1 MWEEPIIGDPH
12 VAPTRHGFTP
22 HPMLVVPARGTTH
35 VVPSAVYTSCTIWT
49 PPRVSVYYLCIII
62 LTSSV
67 KGPCLHIPCTQYRP
81 HVSGRVLFTMFTTRV
96 LPSPLVAHL
105 STSGV
110 YTTRVCVGSPATP
123 FDLIVDTG
131 SFLTSVPCTWCLDCG
146 AHSGRQ
152 YDPTRSAMAALP
164 DCRRGTTTAQLN
176 KSASARKRACNEFS
190 TEYAESS
197 AYSGIIISD
206 AGYIANATRRS
217 GTFMRQRFGC
227 ITHESGLLYTQ
238 PMDGI
243 LGLAQ
248 VSGVARPSVFD
259 GLPSPAQEPQQPSP
273 EQQKEQK
280 SRMRTRHSHSFSLCL
295 SDRGGQLFLGGT
307 ASAARLAS
315 KGAIVVPRAS
325 VAGAVG
331 YRLRLR
337 ELWVERL
344 PPAPRGL
351 GVGRSVSSAASS
363 PHSSPGN
370 SMSSSLSRKSSTQRS
385 NGTDSKGRRT
395 LAMTKPETLAVAP
408 TPPVPS
414 KSLGSAPVLHDGRYY
429 MRLAALA
436 DGKEALGPWRTS
448 AKKVMRRDGRDVH
461 GREARE
467 RSKLQ
472 STCLVDSGT
481 THLRLNAPQ
490 FREVL
495 GVLRQRVKQVSR
507 IELSATSTAV
517 CTYLTNSTLD
527 ALPRL
532 ALVFA
537 EGVQQP
543 LVLTP
548 QQYMLHAPGRTRQ
561 SLVTSA
567 LQMVWRGGIVP
578 AGTRRMCAA
587 IGSNNPDADVVL
599 GAAVLRGTEVV
610 IREDSIAFVP
620 GIDCDDD
627 EREPSLEGA
636 FSLGCPL

>member
-1 MWEEPIIGDPH
+1 M
-12 VAPTRHGFTP
+12 A
-22 HPMLVVPARGTTH
+22 
-35 VVPSAVYTSCTIWT
+35 
-49 PPRVSVYYLCIII
+49 
-62 LTSSV
+62 
-67 KGPCLHIPCTQYRP
+67 LHAA
-81 HVSGRVLFTMFTTRV
+81 FTTRV

-131 SFLTSVPCTWCLDCG
+131 SFLTSVPCTWCVDCG

-164 DCRRGTTTAQLN
+164 DCRHGTTIAQLN
-176 KSASARKRACNEFS
+176 KSASTRKRACNIFS
-190 TEYAESS
+190 TGYAESS

-206 AGYIANATRRS
+206 AGYITNATRRS
-217 GTFMRQRFGC
+217 GTSMRQRFGC
-227 ITHESGLLYTQ
+227 ITHESGSLYTQ

-248 VSGVARPSVFD
+248 VSGIGRPSVFD
-259 GLPSPAQEPQQPSP
+259 GLPSPAPEPQQPSPQQPSP
-273 EQQKEQK
+273 EQQKERK
-280 SRMRTRHSHSFSLCL
+280 PRVRTRHSHSFSLCL

-315 KGAIVVPRAS
+315 KHAIVVPRAR

-337 ELWVERL
+337 EMWVERL
-344 PPAPRGL
+344 PPVPRGL
-351 GVGRSVSSAASS
+351 DVGRSGSSAAGSTR
-363 PHSSPGN
+363 N
-370 SMSSSLSRKSSTQRS
+370 SMSSSLSRNSSIQSS
-385 NGTDSKGRRT
+385 NGTHSKGRRALAMTKPETQAMAKPET
-395 LAMTKPETLAVAP
+395 LAMTKPETQAMAP

-414 KSLGSAPVLHDGRYY
+414 KSLAQVSSSPGSQVSSKILGSAPSGFVRFRQVSKILGSAPVLHDGREY
-429 MRLAALA
+429 MRLPALA

-448 AKKVMRRDGRDVH
+448 AKKATRRDGRDVH
-461 GREARE
+461 GREARSEARE
-467 RSKLQ
+467 RSELR

-507 IELSATSTAV
+507 IELSATSAAV
-517 CTYLTNSTLD
+517 CAYLTNSTLD

-567 LQMVWRGGIVP
+567 LQMAWRGGAVP

-620 GIDCDDD
+620 GINCDED

>member
-1 MWEEPIIGDPH
+1 M
-12 VAPTRHGFTP
+12 
-22 HPMLVVPARGTTH
+22 
-35 VVPSAVYTSCTIWT
+35 
-49 PPRVSVYYLCIII
+49 
-62 LTSSV
+62 
-67 KGPCLHIPCTQYRP
+67 
-81 HVSGRVLFTMFTTRV
+81 SGRVLFTMFTTRV

-636 FSLGCPL
+636 FSLGCPVVS

>member
-1 MWEEPIIGDPH
+1 M
-12 VAPTRHGFTP
+12 A
-22 HPMLVVPARGTTH
+22 
-35 VVPSAVYTSCTIWT
+35 
-49 PPRVSVYYLCIII
+49 
-62 LTSSV
+62 
-67 KGPCLHIPCTQYRP
+67 LHAA
-81 HVSGRVLFTMFTTRV
+81 FTTRV

-131 SFLTSVPCTWCLDCG
+131 SFLTSVPCTWCVDCG

-164 DCRRGTTTAQLN
+164 DCRHGTTIAQLN
-176 KSASARKRACNEFS
+176 KSASARKRACNIFS
-190 TEYAESS
+190 TGYAESS

-206 AGYIANATRRS
+206 SGYITNATRRS
-217 GTFMRQRFGC
+217 GTSMRQRFGC
-227 ITHESGLLYTQ
+227 ITHESGSLYTQ

-248 VSGVARPSVFD
+248 VSGIGRPSVFD
-259 GLPSPAQEPQQPSP
+259 GLPSPAPEPQQPSPQQPSP
-273 EQQKEQK
+273 EQQKERK
-280 SRMRTRHSHSFSLCL
+280 PRVRTRHSHSFSLCL

-315 KGAIVVPRAS
+315 KHAIVVPRAR

-337 ELWVERL
+337 EMWVERL

-351 GVGRSVSSAASS
+351 DVGRSGSSAAGSTR
-363 PHSSPGN
+363 N
-370 SMSSSLSRKSSTQRS
+370 SMSSSLSRNSSTQSS
-385 NGTDSKGRRT
+385 NGTHSKGRRALAMTKPET
-395 LAMTKPETLAVAP
+395 LAMTKPETLAMTKPETQAMAP

-414 KSLGSAPVLHDGRYY
+414 KSLAQVSSSPGSQVSSKILGSAPVLHDGREY
-429 MRLAALA
+429 MRLPALA

-448 AKKVMRRDGRDVH
+448 AKKATRRDGRDVH

-467 RSKLQ
+467 RSELR

-507 IELSATSTAV
+507 IELSATSAAV
-517 CTYLTNSTLD
+517 CAYLTNSTLD

-567 LQMVWRGGIVP
+567 LQMAWRGGAVP

-620 GIDCDDD
+620 GINCDED